1 MDAASGRS
9 SVDDIVA
16 RLERLPTSWW
26 QVKARII
33 VGVATFFDAFDAL
46 AIASILPVIVPLWK
60 LTPPQIGLMISAGF
74 LGQLLGALL
83 FGWIAERYGRMTA
96 MIWSIA
102 LFGVMSLVCALAWD
116 YNSLLAFRTIQGI
129 GLGGEVPVAA
139 VFISELARAQ
149 GRGRFVLLYEL
160 VFPIGLV
167 AASLVGLWVV
177 PHLGWQYM
185 FVIGA
190 LPALLTLALRRLLP
204 ESPRW
209 LAVHGREA
217 QAQAAMALIETETQK
232 ATGRPLPP
240 PKPVVSTLNKPASL
254 ADLFGPLYLR
264 RTLVVWVIWFS
275 SYFVNYGL
283 SIWLPTVYRTV
294 FKLPLDVSLRYGL
307 ITQAVGLLG
316 TLICALAIDHVGRR
330 LWFASSF
337 AAAAVAL
344 AALALFPAPTAE
356 QVLACMTIAY
366 FFISTINIGV
376 YLYTPE
382 LYPTRVRA
390 LGVGAATAWLRFASM
405 IGPTVVGMML
415 AGGLPS
421 VFVHI
426 RNRRG
431 DRRRGHR
438 PVRNRDQGPRAG
450 GGIALTR
457 RSRGRIRIR
466 GDNSTLNSTLAK
478 VTAALQRG
486 FKIGQKLR
494 KPSPGGKFM
503 RILKLMFASVA
514 AAALFGASAA
524 QSADP
529 VKIRLSW
536 VAPVT
541 NWASILLEKKDL
553 AQHLGKSYT
562 LEPVRFAGTPP
573 MVTALANGE
582 LEIAN
587 LAYSTLAIAIQNA
600 GPRRSAHH
608 RR

>member
-1 MDAASGRS
+1 MDSASGRS

-33 VGVATFFDAFDAL
+33 VGVATFFDTFDAL

-60 LTPPQIGLMISAGF
+60 LSPPQ
-74 LGQLLGALL
+74 
-83 FGWIAERYGRMTA
+83 
-96 MIWSIA
+96 IWSIA
-102 LFGVMSLVCALAWD
+102 LFGIMSLVCALAWD
-116 YNSLLAFRTIQGI
+116 YNSLLVFRTIQGI

-139 VFISELARAQ
+139 VFISELAKAQ

-190 LPALLTLALRRLLP
+190 LPALLTLVLRSLLP

-209 LAVHGREA
+209 LAVRGRDAE
-217 QAQAAMALIETETQK
+217 AQAAMTLIETETQK

-240 PKPVVSTLNKPASL
+240 PKPVVSTLAKPASL
-254 ADLFGPLYLR
+254 TDLFGPLYLR

-307 ITQAVGLLG
+307 ITQAAGLLG

-330 LWFASSF
+330 LWFALSF
-337 AAAAVAL
+337 AAAAIAL

-356 QVLACMTIAY
+356 QVLACMTVAY
-366 FFISTINIGV
+366 FLISTINIGV
-376 YLYTPE
+376 YLSTPE

-421 VFVHI
+421 VFV
-426 RNRRG
+426 
-431 DRRRGHR
+431 
-438 PVRNRDQGPRAG
+438 
-450 GGIALTR
+450 T
-457 RSRGRIRIR
+457 
-466 GDNSTLNSTLAK
+466 
-478 VTAALQRG
+478 
-486 FKIGQKLR
+486 
-494 KPSPGGKFM
+494 
-503 RILKLMFASVA
+503 FAIVA
-514 AAALFGASAA
+514 AIAAVTTGLFAIETKGRVLEEAS
-524 QSADP
+524 P
-529 VKIRLSW
+529 
-536 VAPVT
+536 
-541 NWASILLEKKDL
+541 
-553 AQHLGKSYT
+553 
-562 LEPVRFAGTPP
+562 
-573 MVTALANGE
+573 
-582 LEIAN
+582 
-587 LAYSTLAIAIQNA
+587 
-600 GPRRSAHH
+600 
-608 RR
+608 

>member
-1 MDAASGRS
+1 MDAVSGRS

-46 AIASILPVIVPLWK
+46 AIASVLPVIVPLWK
-60 LTPPQIGLMISAGF
+60 LTPPQIGILISAGF

-83 FGWIAERYGRMTA
+83 FGWIAERHGRMTA

-102 LFGVMSLVCALAWD
+102 LFAVMSFVCALAWD
-116 YNSLLAFRTIQGI
+116 YNSLLVFRTIQGI

-139 VFISELARAQ
+139 VFISELAKAR

-167 AASLVGLWVV
+167 AASLAGLWVV

-190 LPALLTLALRRLLP
+190 LPALLALVLRRLLP

-209 LAVHGREA
+209 LAVHGRRAE
-217 QAQAAMALIETETQK
+217 AQAAMALIETETQK
-232 ATGRPLPP
+232 ATGQPLPP
-240 PKPVVSTLNKPASL
+240 PKPMVSTLDKPASL
-254 ADLFGPLYLR
+254 SDLFGPLYLR

-275 SYFVNYGL
+275 AYFVNYGL
-283 SIWLPTVYRTV
+283 AIWLPTVYRTV

-316 TLICALAIDHVGRR
+316 TLICALTIDHVGRR
-330 LWFASSF
+330 LWFALSF
-337 AAAAVAL
+337 AAAALAL
-344 AALALFPAPTAE
+344 AALALFPTPTAE
-356 QVLACMTIAY
+356 QVLTCMTIAY

-390 LGVGAATAWLRFASM
+390 LGVGTATAWLRFASM

-421 VFVHI
+421 VFV
-426 RNRRG
+426 
-431 DRRRGHR
+431 
-438 PVRNRDQGPRAG
+438 
-450 GGIALTR
+450 T
-457 RSRGRIRIR
+457 
-466 GDNSTLNSTLAK
+466 
-478 VTAALQRG
+478 
-486 FKIGQKLR
+486 
-494 KPSPGGKFM
+494 
-503 RILKLMFASVA
+503 FAIVA
-514 AAALFGASAA
+514 AIAAGLFAVETKGRVLEEAS
-524 QSADP
+524 P
-529 VKIRLSW
+529 
-536 VAPVT
+536 
-541 NWASILLEKKDL
+541 
-553 AQHLGKSYT
+553 
-562 LEPVRFAGTPP
+562 
-573 MVTALANGE
+573 
-582 LEIAN
+582 
-587 LAYSTLAIAIQNA
+587 
-600 GPRRSAHH
+600 
-608 RR
+608 